1 VNVIGNCLAAAIVA
15 RSEGE
20 LGAATVAETAIHPV
34 DA

>member
-1 VNVIGNCLAAAIVA
+1 VNVIGNCLASAVVA

-20 LGAATVAETAIHPV
+20 LGASSVTEAAIHPV